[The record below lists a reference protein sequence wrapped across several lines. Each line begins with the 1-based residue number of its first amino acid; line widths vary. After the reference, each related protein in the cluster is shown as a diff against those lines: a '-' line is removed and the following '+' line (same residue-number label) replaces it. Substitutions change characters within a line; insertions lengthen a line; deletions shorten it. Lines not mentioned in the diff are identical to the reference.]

1 MCAITRSFIFF
12 TNLAFPWSL
21 FYVQSGKTLKNWKPK
36 SHVVALTR
44 QVFPVVHIRRLGQI
58 SCVFPVNKT
67 KTDPEVDQ
75 AGPAWKTC
83 SCLFLVSLTQ
93 IPVCLRQ
100 NAANGHGSSWGWSWS
115 IHKKTCSGV
124 FLESLCEYNII
135 VSFCIWFQHQTS
147 HGYWGCMTHNRSD
160 FTYELR
166 IHIC

>member
-1 MCAITRSFIFF
+1 M
-12 TNLAFPWSL
+12 
-21 FYVQSGKTLKNWKPK
+21 
-36 SHVVALTR
+36 VALTR

-100 NAANGHGSSWGWSWS
+100 NAANGHA
-115 IHKKTCSGV
+115 
-124 FLESLCEYNII
+124 
-135 VSFCIWFQHQTS
+135 
-147 HGYWGCMTHNRSD
+147 HNHHSQSQAKNGIDED
-160 FTYELR
+160 FDAVLDDLKDEAAVDLPPHACR
-166 IHIC
+166 